1 MARRITIFFSWQSDS
16 PRPTNHSFIEDCLE
30 RAIKEL
36 KRDDDLKVEP
46 VLDRDTRGVPGSP
59 DIVSTIFDKI
69 RQSQVFVADVSIINP
84 GGTGRPTPNPN
95 VLIDLGYALSCLGD
109 ERVVCVCNEA
119 SGSIENLPF
128 DLRQKRVCKYRLE
141 PGQDKADPRKGL
153 VAALREAIRLIL
165 DTPDP
170 EVVAA
175 EGRFFSRLASLL
187 IDLLIFGAEA
197 EERGIN
203 PWLDQSRA
211 LFGGSARELREL
223 ALEDAATRHALSGSL
238 EELADACDEFATFRM
253 YLGCGEEFDAL
264 LSAALGRASGI
275 KAAHIDPLPVS
286 ADSLAEVR
294 LAVVNASRQLR
305 GLADRAERLAQQGRL
320 DDLLC
325 EPSQVGLVLLRLG
338 HHDVDAIRKGLG
350 ERLREIGSDLHL
362 VETARIVCDGGRSV
376 QAIIDRVR
384 QGREHLDALVQEL
397 GLLDSDAGA

>member
-36 KRDDDLKVEP
+36 KREDDLKVEP

-59 DIVSTIFDKI
+59 DIVGTIFSKI
-69 RQSQVFVADVSIINP
+69 RDSQVFVGDVSIINP
-84 GGTGRPTPNPN
+84 GGSGRPTPNPN
-95 VLIDLGYALSCLGD
+95 VLIELGYALSCLGD

-119 SGSIENLPF
+119 SGSIESLPF
-128 DLRQKRVCKYRLE
+128 DLRQKRVGKYRLE
-141 PGQDKADPRKGL
+141 QGQDKAEPRKAL
-153 VAALREAIRLIL
+153 VATLREAIRLIL

-170 EVVAA
+170 DVVAA

-187 IDLLIFGAEA
+187 IDLLIFGTEA
-197 EERGIN
+197 EERSIN
-203 PWLDQSRA
+203 PWLGQSRA

-223 ALEDAATRHALSGSL
+223 ALEEAAARHFLSRPL
-238 EELADACDEFATFRM
+238 EELADSCDEFATFRM
-253 YLGCGEEFDAL
+253 YSGCGEAFAAL
-264 LSAALGRASGI
+264 LSAAVGQASRL
-275 KAAHIDPLPVS
+275 KSACIDPLPVS

-325 EPSQVGLVLLRLG
+325 EPSQVGLALLRLG
-338 HHDVDAIRKGLG
+338 HHDVDAIRKGLA
-350 ERLREIGSDLHL
+350 ERLREIGRDLHL
-362 VETARIVCDGGRSV
+362 VETARIACDGGRSV
-376 QAIIDRVR
+376 QAVIDRIR
-384 QGREHLDALVQEL
+384 QGRERLAALVQDL
-397 GLLDSDAGA
+397 GHLDSDAGA